1 MHWSMCTQT
10 DIQANLV
17 SNIYNGK
24 TLKQESTNGRL
35 VKRVMVHLLYTM
47 HPTEVNVAIFWKD
60 FYNYY

>member
-24 TLKQESTNGRL
+24 TLKQASTNGRL